1 MSISL
6 NLDLRKDMLLSN
18 AAIGKKLGVGFGILI
33 LMLLGIIIFDNSTTT
48 FTQKSYQKL
57 INNDL
62 AITGQVSKIHISL
75 LELRRRE
82 KDFLLRNDMAY
93 VDKHEADAQKL
104 YSAIDEL
111 YNLAWQ
117 ADRPEVINSVELLRR
132 NADGYLGN
140 FKRLVTSK
148 QVMGLDQT
156 SGLQGHFHK
165 QALLLAQVL
174 DGHNIAELFQE
185 YLLMRRWEKDFV
197 RTKKNTYKQKLLS
210 TIANYRSLLENSPS
224 EVNSKEIQLQSL
236 QKYLETFQSYLKN
249 EGNTSAKEYENMRNL
264 AHEMEQAINQVF
276 IPNAEALI
284 LEIRNSEKDF
294 LLHKNPD
301 YIVKTHDAIVL
312 LKQKIADSSIKSR
325 HETKLTQYLN
335 SYETAFSSLVEEE
348 KRSLAYIANL
358 RSAAHKMEP
367 ALVAIEESTLK
378 TAEITL
384 RNTLLKTEEG
394 QWYSLVAGG
403 LIIVLGLFT
412 ALFVIRSIRT
422 PVIEMMK
429 VVERIAKGDLNQK
442 LPTERTDELGK
453 LAIAFNSMIDSL
465 NDAADQADA
474 IAEGDFNVEII
485 KKSNQDRL
493 VIALNEMK
501 NQILERNNNMA
512 QSEALLQQSN
522 QDLKQQSLLKSQIS
536 SITELSQG
544 ATELQ
549 LLADN
554 IISKLAEMINA
565 GHGVFYVSSFDD
577 SKHDLELIGSFAFEK
592 RKIVQEKIAIGEGLI
607 GQCAKEK
614 KTILLTHAP
623 SDYIHINSGLGGS
636 EPLNILVIP
645 MLFEEKIV
653 GVIELASFQ
662 LFTELNKTMLE
673 QVASNTAVVIN
684 NIFSQ
689 QKTKQLLGETQ
700 SQSEELQ
707 VQQEELR
714 SSNDDLLEQTKLLK
728 VSEEGLKQQS
738 EELRVSNEEL
748 LNKQVMLKRQKEAV
762 EASKKDLTMKAK
774 ELALASKYKSEFLA
788 NMSHELRTP
797 LNSLLL
803 LAKNLA
809 ENKKDNLDETEV
821 EDANIIHR
829 GGMNLLS
836 LINDILD
843 LSKVEAGKLTIHNE
857 KLSINALVANLKSMF
872 LPIANDRGLK
882 FNIKVADNIPEIFHS
897 DGQRLEQILRNLL
910 SNAFKFT
917 QSGSVTFSISKPVAD
932 ITFKVENLQQDTCL
946 AFSIIDTGI
955 GIPADKVKDIF
966 EAFQQQDGSI
976 TRKYGGTGLGLTIA
990 RELTQLLRGEIQL
1003 TSIEEEGSCFTLFMP
1018 LQSGDVVKDTKPEV
1032 KILAKNKGK
1041 KIISTPLIIPQYE
1054 NEDDLPNFVSDDRK
1068 NIHKIDKCLLVID
1081 DDAEF
1086 AKILRDFAN
1095 KEGFKCL
1102 VAGDG
1107 RSGIYLAQH
1116 FKPHGILLDMSL
1128 PDIDGEQVLQQLK
1141 FSFKTRHIPVEI
1153 ISAHHDNEQKLLK
1166 QGAIGLLT
1174 KPVNEIQIK
1183 QIFENISDINQT
1195 KIKNILIIEAEQEN
1209 LQVAHTL
1216 LSKNDIKIN
1225 CINTG
1230 KEGCEEILSGGYDC
1244 IILDLGLPDM
1254 NGLEVLK
1261 RVSEV
1266 DDIKIPPII
1275 VYTDKDISNDEEVQ
1289 LLKYSASVVIKGD
1302 GSAERLL
1309 DDVSLFLHNIDSTL
1323 QHEDNNIIQ
1332 RLHNENEMLKDRR
1345 ILLVDDDMRNTYAL
1359 SKKLYDLGFDVEMAN
1374 NGQEALDLL
1383 VQEQPFELILMDTMM
1398 PVMDGFTATQK
1409 IREMKRYKKVPIIAL
1424 TAKIMPEDRDKCLK
1438 SGASEYLSK
1447 PIDFEKLISI
1457 MRIWLFKPHS

>member
-1 MSISL
+1 
-6 NLDLRKDMLLSN
+6 MLLSN

-33 LMLLGIIIFDNSTTT
+33 FMILGIILFDNSTTT
-48 FTQKSYQKL
+48 FTQKSYQNL
-57 INNDL
+57 INKDF
-62 AITGQVSKIHISL
+62 AITDQVSKIHISL

-82 KDFLLRNDMAY
+82 KDFILRDDMSY
-93 VDKHEADAQKL
+93 VSKHEDEALKL
-104 YSAIDEL
+104 YYAIDSL
-111 YNLAWQ
+111 YKLAWQ

-132 NADGYLGN
+132 NADGYIDN
-140 FKRLVTSK
+140 FNKLVTSK
-148 QVMGLDQT
+148 QVMGLNQN
-156 SGLQGHFHK
+156 SGIQGHFHE
-165 QALLLAQVL
+165 QASLLAKTL
-174 DGHNIAELFQE
+174 DGHNIAELFQA

-197 RTKKNTYKQKLLS
+197 RTKDEKYKQRLLS
-210 TIANYRSLLENSPS
+210 TIVNYQNLLLVSPVQ
-224 EVNSKEIQLQSL
+224 EQSKKEQQQALTQYEL
-236 QKYLETFQSYLKN
+236 TFKSYLASK
-249 EGNTSAKEYENMRNL
+249 GNTAVQEYENIRKL
-264 AHEMEQAINQVF
+264 AHDMEGAINQVF

-284 LEIRNSEKDF
+284 LEIRNSEKDY
-294 LLHKNPD
+294 LLHKNPNF
-301 YIVKTHDAIVL
+301 IVKTHDAIVM
-312 LKQKIADSSIKSR
+312 LKQRIAASSVHKQHEIK
-325 HETKLTQYLN
+325 LIQYLN
-335 SYETAFSSLVEEE
+335 SYETAFSSLVSEE
-348 KRSLAYIANL
+348 KKSLEYIANL
-358 RSAAHKMEP
+358 RDAAHKMEP
-367 ALVAIEESTLK
+367 VLIAIATSTLK
-378 TAEITL
+378 TSEVTL
-384 RNTLLKTEEG
+384 ANTLLKTKEG
-394 QWYSLVAGG
+394 QYYSLLAGG
-403 LIIVLGLFT
+403 IIFVLGLFT

-422 PVIEMMK
+422 PVIEMMA
-429 VVERIAKGDLNQK
+429 VVDKIAKGDLNQK
-442 LPTERTDELGK
+442 LPSDRADELGK

-474 IAEGDFNVEII
+474 IADGDFSVEII
-485 KKSNQDRL
+485 KKSDQDRL

-501 NQILERNNNMA
+501 NQILERNNIMMK
-512 QSEALLQQSN
+512 SEALLQQSN

-536 SITELSQG
+536 AITELSQG

-565 GHGVFYVSSFDD
+565 GFGVLYISHLDD
-577 SKHDLELIGSFAFEK
+577 SESYLELMGSYAFEK
-592 RKIVQEKIAIGEGLI
+592 RKRVQSKITIGEGLV

-614 KTILLTHAP
+614 KSILLTQAP
-623 SDYIHINSGLGGS
+623 VNYIQINSGLGEA

-645 MLFEEKIV
+645 MLFEKNVI

-662 LFTELNKTMLE
+662 EFTPLNKTMLE
-673 QVASNTAVVIN
+673 QVANNTAVIIN

-700 SQSEELQ
+700 SQSEELK

-714 SSNDDLLEQTKLLK
+714 SSNDDLLEQTQLLK
-728 VSEEGLKQQS
+728 KSEEELTQQS

-748 LNKQVMLKRQKEAV
+748 LNKQAMLKRQKEVV
-762 EASKKDLTMKAK
+762 EASQKDLTIKAK

-803 LAKNLA
+803 LAKSLA
-809 ENKKDNLDETEV
+809 ENKNNHLDDLEV

-857 KLSINALVANLKSMF
+857 KLSLNSLVSNLKVMF
-872 LPIANDRGLK
+872 LPIAKDKNLE
-882 FNIKVADNIPEIFHS
+882 FIIKLDDAIPKIFHS

-910 SNAFKFT
+910 SNALKFT
-917 QSGSVTFSISKPVAD
+917 QTGSVTLSIFKPDAD
-932 ITFKVENLQQDTCL
+932 IKFKALNLQLQTSL
-946 AFSIIDTGI
+946 AFEISDTGI
-955 GIPADKVKDIF
+955 GIPEDKLKDIF

-990 RELTQLLRGEIQL
+990 RELAKLLKGEIQL
-1003 TSIEEEGSCFTLFMP
+1003 SSEEEQGSCFTLFLP
-1018 LQSGDVVKDTKPEV
+1018 LKSEKAEAPS
-1032 KILAKNKGK
+1032 LAKEQVIKNIDIEKIEPPLLKGYK
-1041 KIISTPLIIPQYE
+1041 HE
-1054 NEDDLPNFVSDDRK
+1054 EDLPSFISDDRK
-1068 NIHKIDKCLLVID
+1068 NINEIDKCLLIID
-1081 DDAEF
+1081 DDADF

-1116 FKPHGILLDMSL
+1116 FTPHGIILDMRL
-1128 PDIDGEQVLQQLK
+1128 PDIDGEQVLEQLK
-1141 FSFKTRHIPVEI
+1141 FSLKTRHIPVEI
-1153 ISAHHDNEQKLLK
+1153 ISAHHDNEHQLL
-1166 QGAIGLLT
+1166 QHGAIGLLT

-1183 QIFENISDINQT
+1183 QIFEKISDINQN
-1195 KIKNILIIEAEQEN
+1195 KVNSILIIGPEKDN
-1209 LQVAHTL
+1209 LQATQKL
-1216 LSKNDIKIN
+1216 LEKTDIDIK
-1225 CINTG
+1225 CIDSG
-1230 KEGCEEILSGGYDC
+1230 EKACKEIISGNYDC
-1244 IILDLGLPDM
+1244 LILDLVLPDI

-1266 DDIKIPPII
+1266 KNLTLPPVII
-1275 VYTDKDISNDEEVQ
+1275 YTDKDISNDEEIQ

-1302 GSAERLL
+1302 GSTERLL
-1309 DDVSLFLHNIDSTL
+1309 DDVSLFLHNIDSQL
-1323 QHEDNNIIQ
+1323 QKEDHNVIQ

-1345 ILLVDDDMRNTYAL
+1345 VLLVDDDMRNTYAL
-1359 SKKLYDLGFDVEMAN
+1359 SKKLFDLGFDVEMAN

-1398 PVMDGFTATQK
+1398 PVMDGFEATEK
-1409 IREMKRYKKVPIIAL
+1409 IRKMKRYKQVPIIAL
-1424 TAKIMPEDRDKCLK
+1424 TAKIMPEDREKCFN

-1457 MRIWLFKPHS
+1457 MRIWLFKPHN

>member
-1 MSISL
+1 
-6 NLDLRKDMLLSN
+6 MLLSN

-33 LMLLGIIIFDNSTTT
+33 LMLLGIILFDNSTTT

-82 KDFLLRNDMAY
+82 KDFLLRNDMVY

-104 YSAIDEL
+104 YSAIDTL

-132 NADGYLGN
+132 NADGYLDN

-148 QVMGLDQT
+148 KVMGLDQN
-156 SGLQGHFHK
+156 SGLQGRFHK

-174 DGHNIAELFQE
+174 DGHNIADLFQE

-197 RTKKNTYKQKLLS
+197 RTKNEKYKQRLLNTIVNYQNLLS
-210 TIANYRSLLENSPS
+210 VSPAQEQAKKAQQQALAQYELTFKSFLAN
-224 EVNSKEIQLQSL
+224 K
-236 QKYLETFQSYLKN
+236 
-249 EGNTSAKEYENMRNL
+249 GNTAVQEYENMRKL

-312 LKQKIADSSIKSR
+312 LKQRIADSNVKSQ
-325 HETKLTQYLN
+325 HETKLIQYLN

-348 KRSLAYIANL
+348 KRSLGYIANL

-367 ALVAIEESTLK
+367 ALVAIEEATLK

-384 RNTLLKTEEG
+384 TDTLLKTKEG
-394 QWYSLVAGG
+394 QWYSLLAGG

-429 VVERIAKGDLNQK
+429 VVDKIAKGDLNQK
-442 LPTERTDELGK
+442 LPTQRTDELGK
-453 LAIAFNSMIDSL
+453 LAIAVNSMIDSL

-485 KKSNQDRL
+485 KKSDQDRL

-501 NQILERNNNMA
+501 NQILERNNTMA
-512 QSEALLQQSN
+512 QSEALLQKSN

-565 GHGVFYVSSFDD
+565 GHGVFYVSSGDD
-577 SKHDLELIGSFAFEK
+577 SDHYLELIGSFAFEK
-592 RKIVQEKIAIGEGLI
+592 RKTVQEKIAIGEGLV

-614 KTILLTHAP
+614 KSILLTHAP
-623 SDYIHINSGLGGS
+623 SDYIHINSGLGGC

-645 MLFEEKIV
+645 MLFEQKVV

-662 LFTELNKTMLE
+662 LFTSLNQTMLE
-673 QVASNTAVVIN
+673 QVANNTAVVIN

-707 VQQEELR
+707 VQQEELK

-728 VSEEGLKQQS
+728 VSEEELKQQS

-762 EASKKDLTMKAK
+762 EASQKDLSIKAK

-803 LAKNLA
+803 LAKSLA
-809 ENKKDNLDETEV
+809 ENNKNHLDETEV

-829 GGMNLLS
+829 GGINLLS

-857 KLSINALVANLKSMF
+857 KLSINTLVANLKVMF
-872 LPIANDRGLK
+872 LPIANDRSLK
-882 FNIKVADNIPEIFHS
+882 FNIKIADNIPEIFHS

-917 QSGSVTFSISKPVAD
+917 QSGSVTFSISKPLKD
-932 ITFKVENLQQDTCL
+932 IKFKVDNLQLDSCL

-955 GIPADKVKDIF
+955 GIPEDKVKDIF

-990 RELTQLLRGEIQL
+990 RELTQLLKGEIQL
-1003 TSIEEEGSCFTLFMP
+1003 TSIEDEGSCFTLFMP
-1018 LQSGDVVKDTKPEV
+1018 LRADDIVTDVQSEPEESIKNNEVVTEK
-1032 KILAKNKGK
+1032 A
-1041 KIISTPLIIPQYE
+1041 PLIIQQYE
-1054 NEDDLPNFVSDDRK
+1054 SEDDLPHFVSDDRK
-1068 NIHKIDKCLLVID
+1068 NIHEHDKCLLVID
-1081 DDAEF
+1081 DDADF
-1086 AKILRDFAN
+1086 AKILRDLAN

-1128 PDIDGEQVLQQLK
+1128 PDIDGEQVLEQLK
-1141 FSFKTRHIPVEI
+1141 FSNKTRHIPVEI
-1153 ISAHHDNEQKLLK
+1153 ISAHHDIEQQILK

-1183 QIFENISDINQT
+1183 QIFKNISEINKA
-1195 KIKNILIIEAEQEN
+1195 KIKNILIIEAAQESYLAAN
-1209 LQVAHTL
+1209 TL
-1216 LSKNDIKIN
+1216 LSNNDIKIS

-1230 KEGCEEILSGGYDC
+1230 KEGCEAIISGGYDC

-1261 RVSEV
+1261 CASEV
-1266 DDIKIPPII
+1266 KDIKIPPII
-1275 VYTDKDISNDEEVQ
+1275 VYTDKDISNDEEAQ

-1323 QHEDNNIIQ
+1323 QQDDNNIIQ

-1409 IREMKRYKKVPIIAL
+1409 IREMKCYKKVPIIAL
-1424 TAKIMPEDRDKCLK
+1424 TAKTMPEDREKCLQ

>member
-1 MSISL
+1 
-6 NLDLRKDMLLSN
+6 MLLSN
-18 AAIGKKLGVGFGILI
+18 VAIGNKLGLGFGVLI
-33 LMLLGIIIFDNSTTT
+33 LMLFSIILFDNSTTN

-82 KDFLLRNDMAY
+82 KDFLLRNDMTY
-93 VDKHEADAQKL
+93 VVKHEDDAQKL
-104 YSAIDEL
+104 YSAIDTL

-132 NADGYLGN
+132 NADGYLDN

-148 QVMGLDQT
+148 QVMGLDQN
-156 SGLQGHFHK
+156 SGLQGHFHQ
-165 QALLLAQVL
+165 QALLLAQIL

-197 RTKKNTYKQKLLS
+197 RTKKDTYKQRLIS
-210 TIANYRSLLENSPS
+210 TITNYKNLLEISPA
-224 EVNSKEIQLQSL
+224 EVNSKVIQLQSL
-236 QKYLETFQSYLKN
+236 KKYLETFQTYLKSQ
-249 EGNTSAKEYENMRNL
+249 GNTAAKEYENMRNL
-264 AHEMEQAINQVF
+264 AHVIEQAINQVF
-276 IPNAEALI
+276 IPNAGALI

-312 LKQKIADSSIKSR
+312 LKQRISDSRVKSQ
-325 HETKLTQYLN
+325 HETKLIQYLN

-348 KRSLAYIANL
+348 KRSLEYIANL
-358 RSAAHKMEP
+358 RKAAHKMEP

-384 RNTLLKTEEG
+384 ADTLLKTKEG
-394 QWYSLVAGG
+394 QWYSLLAGG

-412 ALFVIRSIRT
+412 ALFVIRSIRS

-429 VVERIAKGDLNQK
+429 VVEKIARGDLNQK

-485 KKSNQDRL
+485 KKSDKDRL

-536 SITELSQG
+536 SITELTQG

-577 SKHDLELIGSFAFEK
+577 PEGGLELIGSYAFEQ
-592 RKIVQEKIAIGEGLI
+592 RKTVQEKIVIGEGLV

-614 KTILLTHAP
+614 KSILLTEAP
-623 SDYIHINSGLGGS
+623 ADYIHINSGLGRK

-645 MLFEEKIV
+645 MLFNSELI
-653 GVIELASFQ
+653 GVIELASFEI
-662 LFTELNKTMLE
+662 FTILNKTMLE
-673 QVASNTAVVIN
+673 QVANNTAIVIN
-684 NIFSQ
+684 SIVSQ
-689 QKTKQLLGETQ
+689 QKTKQLLAETQ

-707 VQQEELR
+707 EQQEELR

-728 VSEEGLKQQS
+728 KSEEELKQQS
-738 EELRVSNEEL
+738 EELIVSNEEL
-748 LNKQVMLKRQKEAV
+748 TNKQVMLKQQKETV
-762 EASKKDLTMKAK
+762 EASQRDLTIKAK

-803 LAKNLA
+803 LAKSLK
-809 ENKKDNLDETEV
+809 ENKRGHLDQSEV
-821 EDANIIHR
+821 EDAGIIHR
-829 GGMNLLS
+829 GGMNLLT

-843 LSKVEAGKLTIHNE
+843 LSKVEAGKLTIHIE
-857 KLSINALVANLKSMF
+857 KLSLNTLVCNLKNMF
-872 LPIANDRGLK
+872 SPVAKNKKLK
-882 FNIKVADNIPEIFHS
+882 FNLELADDIPDTIHT

-917 QSGSVTFSISKPVAD
+917 EIGTVTFFVTKPSN
-932 ITFKVENLQQDTCL
+932 ITEFKQAGLREGNAL
-946 AFSIIDTGI
+946 AFVITDTGI
-955 GIPADKVKDIF
+955 GIPKGKLKDIF
-966 EAFQQQDGSI
+966 EAFQQQDGS
-976 TRKYGGTGLGLTIA
+976 TSRKYGGTGLGLTIA
-990 RELTQLLRGEIQL
+990 RELAQLLGGEIQL
-1003 TSIEEEGSCFTLFMP
+1003 TSDEEKGSCFTLFLP
-1018 LQSGDVVKDTKPEV
+1018 LNSDENVDCSSSKVNALPESIV
-1032 KILAKNKGK
+1032 EPVE
-1041 KIISTPLIIPQYE
+1041 TPLAIMPEYK
-1054 NEDDLPNFVSDDRK
+1054 NEEDLPNFIKDDRQ
-1068 NIHKIDKCLLVID
+1068 NIQKGDKSLLIID
-1081 DDAEF
+1081 DDYNF
-1086 AKILRDFAN
+1086 AKILRDYAN

-1116 FKPHGILLDMSL
+1116 FKPHGIVLDMRL
-1128 PDIDGEQVLQQLK
+1128 PDIDGHHVLEQLK
-1141 FSFKTRHIPVEI
+1141 FSSKTSHIPVEI
-1153 ISAHHDNEQKLLK
+1153 ISAHNENKSKVIQ

-1183 QIFENISDINQT
+1183 QMLLNILNVKSEKGN
-1195 KIKNILIIEAEQEN
+1195 NILIIEDDQDNLNTAQKLLNNSGINMKCTATGETGCQE
-1209 LQVAHTL
+1209 VA
-1216 LSKNDIKIN
+1216 
-1225 CINTG
+1225 
-1230 KEGCEEILSGGYDC
+1230 SGDYDC
-1244 IILDLGLPDM
+1244 IILDLSLPDM
-1254 NGLEVLK
+1254 TGFEVLK
-1261 RVSEV
+1261 RVSE
-1266 DDIKIPPII
+1266 IEHITLPPVII
-1275 VYTDKDISNDEEVQ
+1275 YTDKIISNDEEAQ
-1289 LLKYSASVVIKGD
+1289 LLKYSVSIVIKGI
-1302 GSAERLL
+1302 GGAERLI
-1309 DDVSLFLHNIDSTL
+1309 DDISLFLHNIDSEL
-1323 QHEDNNIIQ
+1323 QQDEQHIVQ
-1332 RLHNENEMLKDRR
+1332 RLHDENAMLKDRR
-1345 ILLVDDDMRNTYAL
+1345 ILLVDDDMRNNYAL
-1359 SKKLYDLGFDVEMAN
+1359 SKKLLDLGFDVEMAN
-1374 NGQEALDLL
+1374 NGKEALDLL
-1383 VQEQPFELILMDTMM
+1383 QHEDQFELILMDTMM
-1398 PVMDGFTATQK
+1398 PVMDGFLATKK
-1409 IREMKRYKKVPIIAL
+1409 IRQMKPYQQVPIIAL
-1424 TAKIMPEDRDKCLK
+1424 TAKTMPEDKERCLQA
-1438 SGASEYLSK
+1438 GASEYLSK
-1447 PIDFEKLISI
+1447 PINFEKLISI
-1457 MRIWLFKPHS
+1457 MRIWLFKPQNTVNK